1 MAQLD
6 VSKLVPLNTSGL
18 VPVDDKFDVSG
29 LKKLDVSGLQPLS
42 APSEGYGDAFLYGV
56 GQPIRNIGTTARVL
70 GAEAIGGALE
80 SVPQPENYAPAGERV
95 LNPQEGDLQIGGI
108 GIGSIPRAAVE
119 QAGQLAGSLLSRAAG
134 AGIGA
139 SVAGPAGAVVGGIAL
154 PTVFGAAQVLGPVA
168 LDRAKREGRE
178 TPNRDDLMAALG
190 TAVAS
195 GAIDA
200 ASAKFLSE
208 AGGPVLKRLGFGFLT
223 EGGTEATQSVVEQ
236 AGTTAGTAPGLEISP
251 KQAIAE
257 GLIGGF
263 TGAGAAGV
271 VGSNVPQ
278 EVRAEDEGEQE
289 QAPSGGT
296 VRMYRGVGKNL
307 GDAGSTA
314 FFTTDP
320 KKAALYGDVGY
331 VDVSKDELGN
341 FAQGANGADEFVTD
355 NPDFTKRLKPL
366 LNPSSPPPPA
376 SLDPSTLGLPAV
388 GAPIGIRWTENA
400 DPDRYQIEGVIQGD
414 AEPMVLLRSDRTA
427 RVEPFAISDIKDLLT
442 APPEAQGAVSPKGT
456 PIAEAATSMP
466 NIPAGTPAAEAVPL
480 AAYEQDAQLQD
491 LTDQTAPNV
500 PPVQAPPQMQI
511 PLPDAQL
518 REIAGNEALLNNLVS
533 RQARLQPN
541 DPIYGELETQIQ
553 SRLRTIADLRS
564 KSTPKQT
571 VQAGEPGGV
580 RTVPLPGVLGAAAAQ
595 GKVGVSAAEVPLSAD
610 TTPKQPRIGSL
621 TVPEGRPTVAETG
634 ETLTAPQN
642 APRPGLSSMPL
653 ESAMAGRASVA
664 ETGTLDTGPTVRTP
678 AAPAPTPLEQGM
690 AGRTSVAD
698 TGESITRPMTAEDRQ
713 RQRKL
718 ELERNRPTAKPDS
731 LLDAL
736 KRIGLR
742 RDDPA
747 LNDLRNKDSLPKSV
761 FKKDGKTVAEA
772 LTLLESQG
780 YPVKPSGVEQYTA
793 QDVDALSEA
802 LDNEVAGRPVW
813 SAENQQAGERWQEQQ
828 RAADERVA
836 FEKEWGVGA
845 VGRHRATLATDFGV
859 QTPPNISLGEV
870 TRLLEQKLLDA
881 ETDEALADN
890 AARVVDD
897 DARAA
902 DDLTPEQDVFYD
914 PFDIAEAQDTDT
926 RSTQDRVGAQTAGL
940 QSSRQESEV
949 VGQGQERRSAEDVA
963 PEPIPEGDPAAI
975 EDEDNAELAAAVTA
989 AKAPTRQPM
998 KRAPGRGYKPSERGG
1013 IYLGPKRQPM
1023 KRGEKGGIESRT
1035 MAIVDAMN
1043 ERVAKMLG
1051 RDGKP
1056 ASKQEMLNTTAKVN
1070 ATVPENTSNPYN
1082 PGWDLSWASQL
1093 TTFMSGVAANDKNV
1107 SNYHQTVLD
1116 KHGYEHGI
1124 IKGGEDKLRPAYDLP
1139 ESSRKKISAVMEHDR
1154 LLGVD
1159 RKNFKARVA
1168 VILPDNYKGDLGKP
1182 GQRIELSRAETD
1194 ALKNIRE
1201 FLDERFDAE
1210 LQTYAQGMG
1219 YDGKLTVEAVQKQ
1232 IEALTPD
1239 TQSKDRV
1246 KASAAKRKINLLGLV
1261 QAKIEGTTK
1270 AKRMGYVPFRRY
1282 GDVRITVN
1290 PELRAGV
1297 DADEKLEKT
1306 RVIHVETR
1314 PKWEF
1319 IYTGR
1324 ADALRKYQQDQVN
1337 KAIAELRKKYPASE
1351 YKIGWQKVEDNPF
1364 ESISIESLEELAS
1377 AMAKLNDPQT
1387 ADDIFEKVVKQ
1398 MKKQLAASYKHMS
1411 ENVPGYS
1418 TDFFRAIADHNRITA
1433 VVAAQQKF
1441 GLTQKQAYDAVQKNS
1456 GKNTKAFVERYN
1468 NYLDSDEAIIGRLKQ
1483 FGFWAN
1489 IWGSPSSA
1497 IVNLIQTPT
1506 ITAAQIGAWGNTGA
1520 WARTNAMIGSVARAM
1535 RVTKDGA
1542 TLDFDK
1548 IKFTNPDERK
1558 AFMAAVKA
1566 GTIDPGVAQDLMGDE
1581 PNKFGQKRETQ
1592 EFFGRVFKIGASMF
1606 NSAEQVNRAVA
1617 WLSAY
1622 REIQRDGAMAKFMK
1636 MYAKDERVQNLRRQ
1650 GRLEPAD
1657 VATFVTNDTQ
1667 FIGGKFDRPEGMRGI
1682 WGVAFQF
1689 KTYPLNYM
1697 RILYGNFTR
1706 MGREGKVAGL
1716 MMMAAMLGLSGLL
1729 GLPFAEDML
1738 NLADG
1743 VGKFVNEGVDPM
1755 LEKEMRQFMDDLG
1768 WSTEGAE
1775 SVLRGPS
1782 RMLGVD
1788 LSKRLGMGEITP
1800 EADLLMSI
1808 PILGATW
1815 GRMDE
1820 YYHRKESG
1828 QPIGAAIA
1836 AAAPVVGKGPAD
1848 LARGLL
1854 QVPEEGL
1861 RTKYGDTRI
1870 FPSQITAGQMAAKS
1884 VGLQPASFA
1893 RKQEKEFQQRRL
1905 ERKTRDAETA
1915 LRSKL
1920 SGYLADSIVARRY
1933 GDTERANDLMAK
1945 YRATYKDAYSAFRAE
1960 KVMEDKIRVPSSD
1973 SVRNRALEMVN
1984 EKMKAKGAPK
1994 TKRAALAE
2002 EAEDGVF
2009 LSGQE

>member
-1 MAQLD
+1 MANPFD
-6 VSKLVPLNTSGL
+6 AFDEKPKGNPFDAFDNPSAGNPFDAFDDAPRSGA
-18 VPVDDKFDVSG
+18 
-29 LKKLDVSGLQPLS
+29 

-56 GQPIRNIGTTARVL
+56 GQPVRNIGTTARVL
-70 GAEAIGGALE
+70 GAETIGGALE

-139 SVAGPAGAVVGGIAL
+139 SVAGPAGAVVGGIAA
-154 PTVFGAAQVLGPVA
+154 PTLFGAAQVLGPVA

-223 EGGTEATQSVVEQ
+223 EGGTETTQSVVEQ

-257 GLIGGF
+257 GLIGGV
-263 TGAGAAGV
+263 TGAGAAGI

-278 EVRAEDEGEQE
+278 EVRTEDDGE
-289 QAPSGGT
+289 QAP
-296 VRMYRGVGKNL
+296 
-307 GDAGSTA
+307 
-314 FFTTDP
+314 P
-320 KKAALYGDVGY
+320 
-331 VDVSKDELGN
+331 
-341 FAQGANGADEFVTD
+341 
-355 NPDFTKRLKPL
+355 
-366 LNPSSPPPPA
+366 PPPPA
-376 SLDPSTLGLPAV
+376 ALDPSELGLPPKEGNV
-388 GAPIGIRWTENA
+388 SIRWTEGA
-400 DPDRYQIEGVIQGD
+400 QPDLYQVEDVIQGD
-414 AEPMVLLRSDRTA
+414 AEPIVRLRTTREGGS
-427 RVEPFAISDIKDLLT
+427 RVENFLWSDIKDLVAPVDVPVDPGST
-442 APPEAQGAVSPKGT
+442 SSKGADRAQASITTKGPAQGDMPPAPPPEVYD
-456 PIAEAATSMP
+456 AEAARLK
-466 NIPAGTPAAEAVPL
+466 N
-480 AAYEQDAQLQD
+480 QLQD
-491 LTDQTAPNV
+491 LTDQDAPDI
-500 PPVQAPPQMQI
+500 PPRQTPPQMKI
-511 PLPDAQL
+511 PLPDVQL
-518 REIAGNEALLNNLVS
+518 KEIADSSAMVDKMYSNL
-533 RQARLQPN
+533 AKLQPD
-541 DPIYGELETQIQ
+541 DPAYNELEKKINN
-553 SRLRTIADLRS
+553 RLRIIGLLRQQIS
-564 KSTPKQT
+564 PAPQT

-580 RTVPLPGVLGAAAAQ
+580 RTVPLPGGLGVAAEKP
-595 GKVGVSAAEVPLSAD
+595 GFVSAAEVPLSAD

-664 ETGTLDTGPTVRTP
+664 ETGTLDTGPTVRAP

-718 ELERNRPTAKPDS
+718 ELDRNRPTAKPES

-747 LNDLRNKDSLPKSV
+747 LNDLRNKDSLPKLV

-926 RSTQDRVGAQTAGL
+926 RSTQGRVGAQAAGL
-940 QSSRQESEV
+940 QPSRQESEV
-949 VGQGQERRSAEDVA
+949 VGQGQERRAAEDVA

-975 EDEDNAELAAAVTA
+975 EDEDNAELAAAVAA

-1023 KRGEKGGIESRT
+1023 KRGDKGGIESRT

-1070 ATVPENTSNPYN
+1070 ATVPENTSNPYK

-1093 TTFMSGVAANDKNV
+1093 TTFMSGVASKDGYV

-1159 RKNFKARVA
+1159 RKNFKARAA

-1182 GQRIELSRAETD
+1182 GQRIELSRTETD

-1219 YDGKLTVEAVQKQ
+1219 YDGELTVEAVQKQ
-1232 IEALTPD
+1232 INALAADARNPD
-1239 TQSKDRV
+1239 RD
-1246 KASAAKRKINLLGLV
+1246 KASGVKKKIALLGLV

-1314 PKWEF
+1314 PKWEL

-1324 ADALRKYQQDQVN
+1324 AGALRKYQQDQVN

-1506 ITAAQIGAWGNTGA
+1506 ITAAQIGAWGNAGA

-1548 IKFTNPDERK
+1548 IKMSDDERK

-1667 FIGGKFDRPEGMRGI
+1667 FIGGKFDRPEALRGPG
-1682 WGVAFQF
+1682 GVVFQF

-1706 MGREGKVAGL
+1706 MGKEGKVAGL

-1743 VGKFVNEGVDPM
+1743 VGKFVNDGVDPM

-1782 RMLGVD
+1782 RMFGVD

-1893 RKQEKEFQQRRL
+1893 RKQEEAFMQRRL

-1920 SGYLADSIVARRY
+1920 SGYLADSIVSRRS
-1933 GDTERANDLMAK
+1933 GDAERANDLMAK

-1960 KVMEDKIRVPSSD
+1960 KVMEDKIRVPSSE

>member
-18 VPVDDKFDVSG
+18 VPVDDKLDVSG
-29 LKKLDVSGLQPLS
+29 LQKLDVSGLQPLS
-42 APSEGYGDAFLYGV
+42 GTPSEGYGDAFLYGV
-56 GQPIRNIGTTARVL
+56 GQPVRNIGTTARVL
-70 GAEAIGGALE
+70 GAETIGGALE

-95 LNPQEGDLQIGGI
+95 LTPQEGDLQIGGI

-139 SVAGPAGAVVGGIAL
+139 SVAGPAGAVVGGIAA
-154 PTVFGAAQVLGPVA
+154 PTLFGAAQVLGPVA

-257 GLIGGF
+257 GLIGGV
-263 TGAGAAGV
+263 TGAGAAGI

-278 EVRAEDEGEQE
+278 EVRTEDEGEQ
-289 QAPSGGT
+289 AP
-296 VRMYRGVGKNL
+296 
-307 GDAGSTA
+307 
-314 FFTTDP
+314 
-320 KKAALYGDVGY
+320 
-331 VDVSKDELGN
+331 
-341 FAQGANGADEFVTD
+341 
-355 NPDFTKRLKPL
+355 
-366 LNPSSPPPPA
+366 PPPPA
-376 SLDPSTLGLPAV
+376 ALDPTELGLPAV

-580 RTVPLPGVLGAAAAQ
+580 RTVPLPGALGAAAAQ
-595 GKVGVSAAEVPLSAD
+595 GKVGVSAAEVPLLAD

-642 APRPGLSSMPL
+642 APRPGLASMPL
-653 ESAMAGRASVA
+653 ESAMTGRASVA
-664 ETGTLDTGPTVRTP
+664 ETGTLDVGPTVRAP

-718 ELERNRPTAKPDS
+718 ELERNRPTAKPES

-859 QTPPNISLGEV
+859 QTAPNISLGEV

-881 ETDEALADN
+881 ETDDALADN

-926 RSTQDRVGAQTAGL
+926 RSTQGRVGAQTAGL
-940 QSSRQESEV
+940 QQTRQESEV
-949 VGQGQERRSAEDVA
+949 VGQGAERSTAEDVA

-975 EDEDNAELAAAVTA
+975 EDEDNAELAAAVAA

-998 KRAPGRGYKPSERGG
+998 KRAPGRGYKPSEKGG

-1023 KRGEKGGIESRT
+1023 KRGDKGGIESRT

-1093 TTFMSGVAANDKNV
+1093 TTFMSGVASKDWYV

-1194 ALKNIRE
+1194 ALKNIRD

-1314 PKWEF
+1314 PKWEL

-1558 AFMAAVKA
+1558 AFMAAVKT

-1667 FIGGKFDRPEGMRGI
+1667 FIGGKFDRPEALRGPG
-1682 WGVAFQF
+1682 GVVFQF

-1706 MGREGKVAGL
+1706 MGKEGKVAGL

-1743 VGKFVNEGVDPM
+1743 VGKIVTKTDPM
-1755 LEKEMRQFMDDLG
+1755 LERELRQFMGDIG

-1782 RMLGVD
+1782 RMFGVD
-1788 LSKRLGMGEITP
+1788 LSKRLGMGEVAP

-1808 PILGATW
+1808 PILGATY
-1815 GRMDE
+1815 GRMTE
-1820 YYHRKESG
+1820 AMNRSASG
-1828 QPIGAAIA
+1828 QPVGAAIA
-1836 AAAPVVGKGPAD
+1836 ATAPIIGKGPAD
-1848 LARGLL
+1848 LARGLV
-1854 QVPEEGL
+1854 QVPQEGL
-1861 RTKYGDTRI
+1861 ATQYGDRRI
-1870 FPSQITAGQMAAKS
+1870 FPSQTTAGQSAAKA

-1893 RKQEKEFQQRRL
+1893 RKQEEAFMQRRL

-1920 SGYLADSIVARRY
+1920 SGYLADSIVARRS

-1960 KVMEDKIRVPSSD
+1960 KVVEDKVRVPSSE

-1984 EKMKAKGAPK
+1984 EKIKAKGAPK